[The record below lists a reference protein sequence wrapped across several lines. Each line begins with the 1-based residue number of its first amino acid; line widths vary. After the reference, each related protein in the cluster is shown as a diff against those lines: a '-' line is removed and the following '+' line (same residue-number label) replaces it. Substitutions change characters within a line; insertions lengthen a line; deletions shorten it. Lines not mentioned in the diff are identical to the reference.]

1 MENDWSFDIR
11 TIHKVNYITI
21 IVICL
26 FMSLTT
32 ISMLNFKLNIDDLLP
47 FITIII
53 VSVIIYFLNI
63 KDIIKAI
70 AFSLAIILSNFGYL
84 LFANFNEQT
93 TASDTLVFGAGI
105 ICGALYLNKKVLV
118 VDAFA
123 LDMCIVILFL
133 VNPTS
138 ILGEHFSY
146 SNMLN
151 FFVIL
156 NGIIIIIYCITVWG
170 ENLIEIVNKKSL
182 KSTDIVDKL
191 DRLLLNIKNLT
202 NDLESNIETFP
213 GDSKD
218 VKDSSQDKTESIDQI
233 NMRVQEIAKS
243 ILNIKTEVEGKGNI
257 IEEHTTYAKE
267 IDGTINKARKLTQ

>member
-1 MENDWSFDIR
+1 MGNGWSFDIR

-32 ISMLNFKLNIDDLLP
+32 ISMLNFKLNVDDLLP

-53 VSVIIYFLNI
+53 VSVIIYFLNV
-63 KDIIKAI
+63 KDIIKAT

-105 ICGALYLNKKVLV
+105 ICGALYFNKKILV
-118 VDAFA
+118 IDAFV
-123 LDMCIVILFL
+123 LDICILILFL

-138 ILGEHFSY
+138 ILGEYYSY

-156 NGIIIIIYCITVWG
+156 NAIIIIIYYITALG
-170 ENLIEIVNKKSL
+170 ENLIKIVNKKSL
-182 KSTDIVDKL
+182 KNKVIVDNL
-191 DRLLLNIKNLT
+191 DMIMLNINNLM
-202 NDLESNIETFP
+202 NDLESNMETFS
-213 GDSKD
+213 GDSDGDNGSSKD
-218 VKDSSQDKTESIDQI
+218 KRESVDQTNI
-233 NMRVQEIAKS
+233 GVQEIVKRIS
-243 ILNIKTEVEGKGNI
+243 DIKTEIEGSGNT
-257 IEEHTTYAKE
+257 IEEQTLYTKE
-267 IDGTINKARKLTQ
+267 FNETINKVRKLT

>member
-1 MENDWSFDIR
+1 MGNGWSFDIR

-32 ISMLNFKLNIDDLLP
+32 ISMLNFKLNVDDLLP

-53 VSVIIYFLNI
+53 VSVIIYFSNV
-63 KDIIKAI
+63 KDIIKAT

-105 ICGALYLNKKVLV
+105 ICGALYFNKKILV
-118 VDAFA
+118 VDAFV
-123 LDMCIVILFL
+123 LDICILILFL

-138 ILGEHFSY
+138 ILGEYYSY

-156 NGIIIIIYCITVWG
+156 NAIIIIIYYITALG
-170 ENLIEIVNKKSL
+170 ENLIKIVNKKSL
-182 KSTDIVDKL
+182 KNKVIVDNL
-191 DRLLLNIKNLT
+191 DMIMLNINNLM
-202 NDLESNIETFP
+202 NDLESNMETFS
-213 GDSKD
+213 GDSDGDNGSSKD
-218 VKDSSQDKTESIDQI
+218 KRESVDHTNIG
-233 NMRVQEIAKS
+233 VQEIVKRIS
-243 ILNIKTEVEGKGNI
+243 DIKTEIEGSGNT
-257 IEEHTTYAKE
+257 IEEQTLYTKE
-267 IDGTINKARKLTQ
+267 FNETINKVRKLT

>member
-1 MENDWSFDIR
+1 MGNGWSFDIR

-32 ISMLNFKLNIDDLLP
+32 ISMLNFKLNVDDLLP

-53 VSVIIYFLNI
+53 VSVIIYFSNV
-63 KDIIKAI
+63 KDIIKAT

-105 ICGALYLNKKVLV
+105 ICGALYFNKKILV
-118 VDAFA
+118 VDAFV
-123 LDMCIVILFL
+123 LDICILILFL

-138 ILGEHFSY
+138 ILGEYYSY

-156 NGIIIIIYCITVWG
+156 NAIIIIIYYITALG
-170 ENLIEIVNKKSL
+170 ENLIKIVNKKSL
-182 KSTDIVDKL
+182 KNKVIVDNL
-191 DRLLLNIKNLT
+191 DMIMLNINNLM
-202 NDLESNIETFP
+202 NDLESNMETFS
-213 GDSKD
+213 GDSDGDNGSSKD
-218 VKDSSQDKTESIDQI
+218 KRESVDQTNI
-233 NMRVQEIAKS
+233 GVQEIVKRIS
-243 ILNIKTEVEGKGNI
+243 DIKTEIEGSGNT
-257 IEEHTTYAKE
+257 IEEQTLYTKE
-267 IDGTINKARKLTQ
+267 FNGTINKVRKST

>member
-1 MENDWSFDIR
+1 MGNGWSFDIR

-32 ISMLNFKLNIDDLLP
+32 ISMLNFKLNVDDLLP

-53 VSVIIYFLNI
+53 VSVIIYFSNV
-63 KDIIKAI
+63 KDIIKAT

-105 ICGALYLNKKVLV
+105 ICGALYFNKKILV
-118 VDAFA
+118 VDAFV
-123 LDMCIVILFL
+123 LDICILILFL

-138 ILGEHFSY
+138 ILGEYYSY

-156 NGIIIIIYCITVWG
+156 NAIIIIIYYITALG
-170 ENLIEIVNKKSL
+170 ENLIKIVNKKSL
-182 KSTDIVDKL
+182 KNKVIVDNL
-191 DRLLLNIKNLT
+191 DMIMLNINNLM
-202 NDLESNIETFP
+202 NDLESNMETFS
-213 GDSKD
+213 GDSD
-218 VKDSSQDKTESIDQI
+218 GDNGSSKNKRESVDQTNI
-233 NMRVQEIAKS
+233 GVQEIVKRIS
-243 ILNIKTEVEGKGNI
+243 DIKTEIEGSGNT
-257 IEEHTTYAKE
+257 IEEQTLYTKE
-267 IDGTINKARKLTQ
+267 FNETINKVRKLT

>member
-1 MENDWSFDIR
+1 MGNGWSFDIR

-32 ISMLNFKLNIDDLLP
+32 ISMLNFKLNVDDLLP

-53 VSVIIYFLNI
+53 VSVIIYFSNV
-63 KDIIKAI
+63 KDIIKAT

-105 ICGALYLNKKVLV
+105 ICGALYFNKKILV
-118 VDAFA
+118 VDAFV
-123 LDMCIVILFL
+123 LDICILILFL

-138 ILGEHFSY
+138 ILGEYYSY

-156 NGIIIIIYCITVWG
+156 NAIIIIIYYIT
-170 ENLIEIVNKKSL
+170 NLM
-182 KSTDIVDKL
+182 
-191 DRLLLNIKNLT
+191 
-202 NDLESNIETFP
+202 NDLESNMETFS
-213 GDSKD
+213 GDSDGDNGSSKD
-218 VKDSSQDKTESIDQI
+218 KRESVDQTNI
-233 NMRVQEIAKS
+233 GVQEIVKRIS
-243 ILNIKTEVEGKGNI
+243 DIKTEIEGSGNT
-257 IEEHTTYAKE
+257 IEEQTLYTKE
-267 IDGTINKARKLTQ
+267 FNETINKVRKLT

>member
-1 MENDWSFDIR
+1 MGNGWSFDIR

-32 ISMLNFKLNIDDLLP
+32 ISMLNFKLNVDDLLP

-53 VSVIIYFLNI
+53 VSVIIYFSNV
-63 KDIIKAI
+63 KDIIKAT

-105 ICGALYLNKKVLV
+105 ICGALYFNKKILV
-118 VDAFA
+118 VDAFV
-123 LDMCIVILFL
+123 LDICILILFL

-138 ILGEHFSY
+138 ILGEYYSY

-156 NGIIIIIYCITVWG
+156 NAIIIIIYYITALG
-170 ENLIEIVNKKSL
+170 ENLIKIVNKKSL
-182 KSTDIVDKL
+182 KNKVIVDNL
-191 DRLLLNIKNLT
+191 DMIMLNINNLM
-202 NDLESNIETFP
+202 NDLESNMETFSVDSD
-213 GDSKD
+213 GDNGSSKD
-218 VKDSSQDKTESIDQI
+218 KRESVDQTNI
-233 NMRVQEIAKS
+233 GVQEIVKRIS
-243 ILNIKTEVEGKGNI
+243 DIKTEIEGSGNT
-257 IEEHTTYAKE
+257 IEEQTLYTKE
-267 IDGTINKARKLTQ
+267 FNETINKVRKLT

>member
-1 MENDWSFDIR
+1 MGNGWSFDIR

-32 ISMLNFKLNIDDLLP
+32 ISMLNFKLNVDDLLP

-53 VSVIIYFLNI
+53 VSVIIYFSNV
-63 KDIIKAI
+63 KDIIKAT

-105 ICGALYLNKKVLV
+105 ICGALYFNKKILV
-118 VDAFA
+118 VDAFV
-123 LDMCIVILFL
+123 LDICILILFL

-138 ILGEHFSY
+138 ILGEYYSY

-156 NGIIIIIYCITVWG
+156 NAIIIIIYYITALG
-170 ENLIEIVNKKSL
+170 ENLIKIVNKKSL
-182 KSTDIVDKL
+182 KNKVIVDNL
-191 DRLLLNIKNLT
+191 DMIMLNINNLM
-202 NDLESNIETFP
+202 NDLESNMETFS
-213 GDSKD
+213 GDSDGDNGSSKD
-218 VKDSSQDKTESIDQI
+218 KRESVDQTNI
-233 NMRVQEIAKS
+233 GVQEIVKRIS
-243 ILNIKTEVEGKGNI
+243 DIKTEIEGSGNT
-257 IEEHTTYAKE
+257 IEEQTLYTKE
-267 IDGTINKARKLTQ
+267 FNETINKVRKLT

>member
-1 MENDWSFDIR
+1 MGNGWSFDIR

-32 ISMLNFKLNIDDLLP
+32 ISMLNFKLNVDDLLP

-53 VSVIIYFLNI
+53 VSVIIYFSNI
-63 KDIIKAI
+63 KDIIKAT

-105 ICGALYLNKKVLV
+105 ICGALYFNKKILV
-118 VDAFA
+118 VDAFV
-123 LDMCIVILFL
+123 LDICILILFL

-138 ILGEHFSY
+138 ILGEYYSY

-156 NGIIIIIYCITVWG
+156 NAIIIIIYCITALG
-170 ENLIEIVNKKSL
+170 ENLIKIVNKKSL
-182 KSTDIVDKL
+182 KNKVIVDNL
-191 DRLLLNIKNLT
+191 DIIMLNINNLT
-202 NDLESNIETFP
+202 NDLESNMEIFS
-213 GDSKD
+213 GDSDGDNGSRKD
-218 VKDSSQDKTESIDQI
+218 KRESVDQI
-233 NMRVQEIAKS
+233 NIRVQEIVKRIS
-243 ILNIKTEVEGKGNI
+243 DIKTEIEISGNT
-257 IEEHTTYAKE
+257 IEEQTLYTKE
-267 IDGTINKARKLTQ
+267 FNGTINEVRKLT

>member
-1 MENDWSFDIR
+1 MGNGWSFDIR

-32 ISMLNFKLNIDDLLP
+32 ISMLNFKLNVDDLLP

-53 VSVIIYFLNI
+53 VSVIIYFSNV
-63 KDIIKAI
+63 KDIIKAT

-93 TASDTLVFGAGI
+93 TASDTLFFGAGI
-105 ICGALYLNKKVLV
+105 ICGALYFNKKILV
-118 VDAFA
+118 VDAFV
-123 LDMCIVILFL
+123 LDICILILFL

-138 ILGEHFSY
+138 ILGEYYSY

-156 NGIIIIIYCITVWG
+156 NAIIIIIYYITALG
-170 ENLIEIVNKKSL
+170 ENLIKIVNKKSL
-182 KSTDIVDKL
+182 KNKVIVDNL
-191 DRLLLNIKNLT
+191 DMIMLNINNLM
-202 NDLESNIETFP
+202 NDLESNMETFS
-213 GDSKD
+213 GDSD
-218 VKDSSQDKTESIDQI
+218 GDNGSSKNKRESVDQTNI
-233 NMRVQEIAKS
+233 GVQEIVKRIS
-243 ILNIKTEVEGKGNI
+243 DIKTEIEGSGNT
-257 IEEHTTYAKE
+257 IEEQTLYTKE
-267 IDGTINKARKLTQ
+267 FNGTINKVRKLT

>member
-1 MENDWSFDIR
+1 MGNGWSFDIR

-32 ISMLNFKLNIDDLLP
+32 ISMLNFKLNVDDLLP

-53 VSVIIYFLNI
+53 VSVIIYFSNV
-63 KDIIKAI
+63 KDIIKAT

-93 TASDTLVFGAGI
+93 TASDRLVFGAGI
-105 ICGALYLNKKVLV
+105 ICGALYFNKKILV
-118 VDAFA
+118 VDAFV
-123 LDMCIVILFL
+123 LDICILILFL

-138 ILGEHFSY
+138 ILGEYYSY

-156 NGIIIIIYCITVWG
+156 NAIIIIIYYITALG
-170 ENLIEIVNKKSL
+170 ENLIKIVNKKSL
-182 KSTDIVDKL
+182 KNKVIVDNL
-191 DRLLLNIKNLT
+191 DMIMLNINNLM
-202 NDLESNIETFP
+202 NDLESNMETFS
-213 GDSKD
+213 GDSDGDNGSSKD
-218 VKDSSQDKTESIDQI
+218 KRESVDQTNI
-233 NMRVQEIAKS
+233 GVQEIVKRIS
-243 ILNIKTEVEGKGNI
+243 DIKTEIEGSGNT
-257 IEEHTTYAKE
+257 IEEQTLYTKE
-267 IDGTINKARKLTQ
+267 FNETINKVRKLT

>member
-1 MENDWSFDIR
+1 MGNGWSFDIR

-32 ISMLNFKLNIDDLLP
+32 ISMLNFKLNVDDLLP

-53 VSVIIYFLNI
+53 VSVIIYFSNV
-63 KDIIKAI
+63 KDIIKAT

-105 ICGALYLNKKVLV
+105 ICGALYFNKKILV
-118 VDAFA
+118 VDAFV
-123 LDMCIVILFL
+123 LDICILILFL

-138 ILGEHFSY
+138 ILGEYYSY

-156 NGIIIIIYCITVWG
+156 NAIIIIIYYITALG
-170 ENLIEIVNKKSL
+170 ENLIKIVNKKSL
-182 KSTDIVDKL
+182 KNKVIVDNL
-191 DRLLLNIKNLT
+191 DMIMLNINNLM
-202 NDLESNIETFP
+202 NDLESNMETFS
-213 GDSKD
+213 GDSDGDNGSIKN
-218 VKDSSQDKTESIDQI
+218 KRESVDQTNI
-233 NMRVQEIAKS
+233 GVQEIVKRIS
-243 ILNIKTEVEGKGNI
+243 DIKTEIEGSGNT
-257 IEEHTTYAKE
+257 IEEQTLYTKE
-267 IDGTINKARKLTQ
+267 FNGTINKVRKLT

>member
-1 MENDWSFDIR
+1 MGNGWSFDIR

-32 ISMLNFKLNIDDLLP
+32 ISMLNFKLNVDDLLP

-53 VSVIIYFLNI
+53 VSVIIYFSNV
-63 KDIIKAI
+63 KDIIKAT

-105 ICGALYLNKKVLV
+105 ICGALYFNKKILV
-118 VDAFA
+118 VDAFV
-123 LDMCIVILFL
+123 LDICILILFL

-138 ILGEHFSY
+138 ILGEYYSY

-156 NGIIIIIYCITVWG
+156 NGIIIIIYYITALG
-170 ENLIEIVNKKSL
+170 ENLIKIVNKKSL
-182 KSTDIVDKL
+182 KNKVIVDNL
-191 DRLLLNIKNLT
+191 DMIMLNINNLM
-202 NDLESNIETFP
+202 NDLESNMETFS
-213 GDSKD
+213 GDSDGDNGSSKD
-218 VKDSSQDKTESIDQI
+218 KRESVDQTNI
-233 NMRVQEIAKS
+233 GVQEIVKRIS
-243 ILNIKTEVEGKGNI
+243 DIKTEIEGSGNT
-257 IEEHTTYAKE
+257 IEEQTLYTKE
-267 IDGTINKARKLTQ
+267 FNETINKVRKLT

>member
-1 MENDWSFDIR
+1 MGNGWSFDIR

-32 ISMLNFKLNIDDLLP
+32 ISMLNFKLNVDDLLP

-53 VSVIIYFLNI
+53 VSVIIYFSNI
-63 KDIIKAI
+63 KDIIKAT

-105 ICGALYLNKKVLV
+105 ICGALYFNKKILV
-118 VDAFA
+118 VDAFV
-123 LDMCIVILFL
+123 LDICILILFL

-138 ILGEHFSY
+138 ILGEYYSY

-156 NGIIIIIYCITVWG
+156 NAIIIIIYYITALG
-170 ENLIEIVNKKSL
+170 ENLIKIVNKKSL
-182 KSTDIVDKL
+182 KNKVIVDNL
-191 DRLLLNIKNLT
+191 DMIMLNINNLI
-202 NDLESNIETFP
+202 NDLESNTETFS
-213 GDSKD
+213 GDSDGDNGSSKD
-218 VKDSSQDKTESIDQI
+218 KRESVDQTNI
-233 NMRVQEIAKS
+233 GVQEIVKRIS
-243 ILNIKTEVEGKGNI
+243 DIKTEIEGSGN
-257 IEEHTTYAKE
+257 
-267 IDGTINKARKLTQ
+267 TI

>member
-1 MENDWSFDIR
+1 MGNGWSFDIR

-32 ISMLNFKLNIDDLLP
+32 ISMLNFKLNVDDLLP

-53 VSVIIYFLNI
+53 VSVIIYFSNV
-63 KDIIKAI
+63 KDIIKAT

-105 ICGALYLNKKVLV
+105 ICGALYFNKKILV
-118 VDAFA
+118 VDAFV
-123 LDMCIVILFL
+123 LDICILILFL

-138 ILGEHFSY
+138 ILGEYYSY

-156 NGIIIIIYCITVWG
+156 NAIIIIIYYITALG
-170 ENLIEIVNKKSL
+170 ENLIKIVNKKSL
-182 KSTDIVDKL
+182 KNKVIVDNL
-191 DRLLLNIKNLT
+191 DMIMLNINNLM
-202 NDLESNIETFP
+202 NDLESNMETFS
-213 GDSKD
+213 GDSD
-218 VKDSSQDKTESIDQI
+218 GDNGSSKNKRESVDQTNI
-233 NMRVQEIAKS
+233 GVQEIVKRIS
-243 ILNIKTEVEGKGNI
+243 DIKTEIEGSGNT
-257 IEEHTTYAKE
+257 IEEQTLYTKE
-267 IDGTINKARKLTQ
+267 FNGTINKVRKLT

>member
-21 IVICL
+21 IIICL

-53 VSVIIYFLNI
+53 VSVIIYFSNI
-63 KDIIKAI
+63 NDIIKAT
-70 AFSLAIILSNFGYL
+70 AFSLTIILSNFGYL

-105 ICGALYLNKKVLV
+105 ICGALYFNKKVLV
-118 VDAFA
+118 VDALA

-138 ILGEHFSY
+138 LLGEKSSY

-156 NGIIIIIYCITVWG
+156 NAIIIIIYYITVWG
-170 ENLIEIVNKKSL
+170 ENLIKIVNKKSL
-182 KSTDIVDKL
+182 ESTLMVDKL
-191 DRLLLNIKNLT
+191 DGLLLNINKLT
-202 NDLESNIETFP
+202 NDLESNMENFS
-213 GDSKD
+213 GYSEG
-218 VKDSSQDKTESIDQI
+218 VNCSSQDKRESIEQI
-233 NMRVQEIAKS
+233 NIRVQEIVKS
-243 ILNIKTEVEGKGNI
+243 ISAIKTEFEGKENI
-257 IEEHTTYAKE
+257 IEEQTTYTKG
-267 IDGTINKARKLTQ
+267 INGIMNKARKLTQ

>member
-1 MENDWSFDIR
+1 MRNGWSFDIR

-32 ISMLNFKLNIDDLLP
+32 ISMLNFKLNVDDLLP

-53 VSVIIYFLNI
+53 VSVIIYFSNI

-105 ICGALYLNKKVLV
+105 ICGALYFNKKILV
-118 VDAFA
+118 VDAFV
-123 LDMCIVILFL
+123 LDICILILFL

-138 ILGEHFSY
+138 ILGEYYSY

-156 NGIIIIIYCITVWG
+156 NAIIIIIYCITALG
-170 ENLIEIVNKKSL
+170 ENLIKIVNKKSL
-182 KSTDIVDKL
+182 KNKVIVDNL
-191 DRLLLNIKNLT
+191 DIIMLNINNLT
-202 NDLESNIETFP
+202 NDLESNMEIFS
-213 GDSKD
+213 GDSDGDNGSRKD
-218 VKDSSQDKTESIDQI
+218 KRESVDQI
-233 NMRVQEIAKS
+233 NIRVQEIVKHIS
-243 ILNIKTEVEGKGNI
+243 DIKTEIEISGNT
-257 IEEHTTYAKE
+257 IEEQTLYTKE
-267 IDGTINKARKLTQ
+267 FNGTINKVRKLT

>member
-1 MENDWSFDIR
+1 MGNGWSFDIR

-32 ISMLNFKLNIDDLLP
+32 ISMLNFKLNVDDLLP

-53 VSVIIYFLNI
+53 VSVIIYFSNV
-63 KDIIKAI
+63 KDIIKAT

-105 ICGALYLNKKVLV
+105 ICGALYFNKKILV
-118 VDAFA
+118 VDAFV
-123 LDMCIVILFL
+123 LDICILILFL

-138 ILGEHFSY
+138 ILGEYYSY

-156 NGIIIIIYCITVWG
+156 NAIIIIIYYITALG
-170 ENLIEIVNKKSL
+170 ENLIKIVNKKSL
-182 KSTDIVDKL
+182 KNKVIVDNL
-191 DRLLLNIKNLT
+191 DMIMLNINNLM
-202 NDLESNIETFP
+202 NDLESNMETFS
-213 GDSKD
+213 GDSD
-218 VKDSSQDKTESIDQI
+218 GDNGSSKNKRESVDQTNI
-233 NMRVQEIAKS
+233 GVQEIVKRIS
-243 ILNIKTEVEGKGNI
+243 DIKTEIEGLGNT
-257 IEEHTTYAKE
+257 IEEQTLYTKE
-267 IDGTINKARKLTQ
+267 FNGTINKVRKLT